1 MVRRRQESSSKLS
14 NKLKKQKKNSKQI
27 QTISNNNIN
36 KGGMGGW
43 KEDKDTT
50 MNDDSLKVLRL
61 APAIFPLSSIRS
73 WNVQSIKK
81 YLLD

>member
-1 MVRRRQESSSKLS
+1 MARRRQESSSKLS
-14 NKLKKQKKNSKQI
+14 NKLKKQKKIQI
-27 QTISNNNIN
+27 QTKSNNNNIN

-81 YLLD
+81 YLLN